1 VLIDLPIGN
10 YFRKF
15 LDEVTATDAAA
26 DDQVVL
32 DAKFV
37 SEVLSDKSM
46 LQIQHHLNKI
56 WLQEFYTFSRTQ
68 LGESSSRIMCDLLK
82 FESDLQTI

>member
-15 LDEVTATDAAA
+15 LDEVTANAAS
-26 DDQVVL
+26 DDQVTL

-37 SEVLSDKSM
+37 AEVLSDKSM
-46 LQIQHHLNKI
+46 L
-56 WLQEFYTFSRTQ
+56 
-68 LGESSSRIMCDLLK
+68 
-82 FESDLQTI
+82 

>member
-1 VLIDLPIGN
+1 MLIDLPIGN

-15 LDEVTATDAAA
+15 LDEVTANAAS
-26 DDQVVL
+26 DDQVTL

-37 SEVLSDKSM
+37 AEVLSDKSM

-56 WLQEFYTFSRTQ
+56 WLQEFYTFCRTE
-68 LGESSSRIMCDLLK
+68 LGETSQRIMTDLLR